1 MLIANNSL
9 VIITKPCYTFMYI
22 FVAKKKKI
30 TAYAV
35 KFNQN
40 FKCQLQTNK
49 EIVPLFHCSINKC
62 LLNLEENSSCKSIY
76 LNKMKKGIVK
86 A

>member
-22 FVAKKKKI
+22 FVAKIKI

-49 EIVPLFHCSINKC
+49 EHSSTVPLTSA
-62 LLNLEENSSCKSIY
+62 Y
-76 LNKMKKGIVK
+76 
-86 A
+86 